1 MLKSWRLAVGSW
13 QSLKISESLHL
24 SRMNNRLAI
33 INGSVVTP
41 QSVIAPGLVLCEAGH
56 IRYVGPAQGSEPD
69 EGSQVI
75 DASGCYVLP
84 GLIDTHFH
92 GSGGDDVMA
101 NGAAGIGR
109 IARSILQYG
118 TTGFL
123 ATTIAARH
131 SELLRAVADT
141 IEAESSQAK
150 SGQAKSGQTKSV
162 QVEPAAAIL
171 GLHIEGPYINQKF
184 KGAQPAAGIRDPN
197 FDECREL
204 LEAAAGRIKIM
215 TLAPELPGG
224 LELIRWLTEHN
235 VIASLGHSDADY
247 DTALAAIEAGAKRA
261 THLFNAMSGVHHRQ
275 PGLAAAALNEP
286 GLCAELICDGVH
298 VHPQMARLA
307 WRMKGRAG
315 LALVTDATAA
325 QGVGDGIFTLGDFQ
339 IQVRGNLCTL
349 LDGVTIAGS
358 VLTMNGAARN
368 ALHFTGMDL
377 VDLAHTAALI
387 PAQAC
392 GVAAR
397 KGSLEAGKDADIAIF
412 KADFTTVYTICA
424 GQVAYQNLTA

>member
-1 MLKSWRLAVGSW
+1 
-13 QSLKISESLHL
+13 
-24 SRMNNRLAI
+24 MNNRLAI

-41 QSVIAPGLVLCEAGH
+41 QSVITPGLVLCEAGR
-56 IRYVGPAQGSEPD
+56 IVYVGTAQDAEPD
-69 EGSQVI
+69 EGSQII

-109 IARSILQYG
+109 IARSILRYG

-131 SELLRAVADT
+131 GELLRAVADT
-141 IEAESSQAK
+141 LEAEA
-150 SGQAKSGQTKSV
+150 AQT
-162 QVEPAAAIL
+162 EPAAAIR

-184 KGAQPAAGIRDPN
+184 KGAQPAAGIRAPN

-204 LEAAAGRIKIM
+204 LEAAGGRLKIM

-247 DTALAAIEAGAKRA
+247 DTALAAIEAGATRA

-315 LALVTDATAA
+315 LTLVTDATAA
-325 QGVGDGIFTLGDFQ
+325 QGVGDGVFALGDFQ
-339 IQVRGNLCTL
+339 IQVRGSLCTL
-349 LDGVTIAGS
+349 RDGVTIAGS
-358 VLTMNGAARN
+358 VLTLNGAARN
-368 ALHFTGMDL
+368 ALQFTGMDL
-377 VDLAHTAALI
+377 VDLAHTAALL

-397 KGSLEAGKDADIAIF
+397 KGSLEVGKDADIAVF
-412 KADFTTVYTICA
+412 KPDFTTVYTICA